1 MRVRTRLALTV
12 AATGLLTAALV
23 IGAVLYGYQRFER
36 EINYRR
42 SSEFLARVVAM
53 YDNLLDLHERDP
65 THVSAL
71 LSNLLFL
78 EPDARLYL
86 LDADGQVLA
95 SSGQRTPGAGYRV
108 AIEPVR
114 QAAAGVGVPYVMGDD
129 PERGRADAVVAA
141 RPLKRATIRPAP
153 AVAGYLYLV
162 SPPGQLP
169 AAAGPAV
176 QAGFGLP
183 ALGLI
188 LGIVALSTL
197 LSAWVI
203 ATVTMPL
210 RRLTDAVAGLSPASL
225 EGSAGAELPASV
237 LGARDEFGQ
246 LGGAFR
252 LLLARVREQW
262 AALRR
267 LDAFRRE
274 GVSNLSHD
282 LRSPLTATVAC
293 LDTLDTRWAG
303 DPARAAD
310 RKLLTVALRNT
321 HNAARLVQALGDLAR
336 LDEPA
341 FELRLQTVDLRELID
356 DVQLRFA
363 ERARSVGVT
372 LASVLADGVDAAGS
386 AMAKGATDSTTAS
399 ADTSASTAA
408 STTSPVPATVDI
420 ELIERALANL
430 LDNALKFC
438 RPGDAITL
446 AAVAPTAPGGLIEIT
461 VADTGPGIAEQHLPQ
476 LFDRFYQARQGTAPA
491 TGEGGKGLGLAIVK
505 RIAELQGGAV
515 EVHSARGSGTRVC
528 LRIAALK

>member
-1 MRVRTRLALTV
+1 VRVRTRLALTV

-42 SSEFLARVVAM
+42 SSEFLTRVVGM

-65 THVSAL
+65 AHVTAL
-71 LSNLLFL
+71 LSNLVFL

-95 SSGQRTPGAGYRV
+95 STGQRAPGAGYRV

-141 RPLKRATIRPAP
+141 RPLSRATIRPGP
-153 AVAGYLYLV
+153 AVAGYLYLF
-162 SPPGQLP
+162 SPPGRLP

-246 LGGAFR
+246 LAGAFR
-252 LLLARVREQW
+252 LLLGRVREQW

-293 LDTLDTRWAG
+293 LDTLETRWAG

-310 RKLLTVALRNT
+310 RKLLAVALRNS

-363 ERARSVGVT
+363 ERARSTGVT
-372 LASVLADGVDAAGS
+372 LASVVPDAADAGDS
-386 AMAKGATDSTTAS
+386 AVETGAAG
-399 ADTSASTAA
+399 
-408 STTSPVPATVDI
+408 PVPATVDI

-446 AAVAPTAPGGLIEIT
+446 AAVPPSTAGGMIEIT
-461 VADTGPGIAEQHLPQ
+461 VADTGPGIAEHHLPQ

-505 RIAELQGGAV
+505 RIAELHGGAV